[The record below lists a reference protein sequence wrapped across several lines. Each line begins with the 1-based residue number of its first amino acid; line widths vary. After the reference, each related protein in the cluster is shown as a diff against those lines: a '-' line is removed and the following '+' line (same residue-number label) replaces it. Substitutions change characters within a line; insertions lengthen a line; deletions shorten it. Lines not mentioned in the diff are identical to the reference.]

1 MIQLAFIIL
10 GILLSM
16 GGHNV
21 SLESYADSRVYDVSE
36 GEDRALPQHTR
47 RTFMIEMMTNNLFY
61 HGYALLFEG
70 MHAKEEAI
78 IFPVPQFIT
87 AWQFKIT
94 ATY

>member
-1 MIQLAFIIL
+1 
-10 GILLSM
+10 
-16 GGHNV
+16 
-21 SLESYADSRVYDVSE
+21 
-36 GEDRALPQHTR
+36 
-47 RTFMIEMMTNNLFY
+47 MIEMMTNNLFY